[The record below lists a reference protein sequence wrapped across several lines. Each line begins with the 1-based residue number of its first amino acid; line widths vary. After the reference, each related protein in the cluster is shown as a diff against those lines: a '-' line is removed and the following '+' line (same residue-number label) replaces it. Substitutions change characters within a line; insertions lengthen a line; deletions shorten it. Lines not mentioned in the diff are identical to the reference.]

1 MADFPN
7 TIYNP
12 RETENLPG
20 VVYDPANKQNFY
32 SEDFQNQGGEIEAI
46 ETWLQNNSIINGQM
60 INGKIVPSVSSNN
73 LTLALKTLA
82 GADPSATDPVFSNIN
97 GVVHK
102 ITSAL
107 SVTKN
112 AGINWFNAGSS
123 GFATL
128 EVDYFAYL
136 GYNATDGVVIGFSRI
151 CHACKYS
158 DFNTT
163 NTNDKY
169 CAISTITNAD
179 ANDPY
184 SVIGRFSAIL
194 SASATYNWSVPTFTA
209 SNLIQN
215 PIFETR
221 VLSYVPTLIAS
232 TTNPTLGSGSL
243 ATATYKIQGNLV
255 NYDYIIQF
263 GSSGV
268 NPGSGTYR
276 PSVPLAGVWY
286 GSANQALGKLYDY
299 SSGANKY
306 MVGEYL
312 SVLYTDRIRSLI
324 DILTGV
330 IVTHASP
337 WTWSSNDSLG
347 GSIVYYI

>member
-1 MADFPN
+1 MAQFPN
-7 TIYNP
+7 SVYSP

-20 VVYDPANKQNFY
+20 IVYDPTNKQNMY
-32 SEDFQNQGGEIEAI
+32 SEDFQNLGGEIEAI

-102 ITSAL
+102 ITGAL

-123 GFATL
+123 GFATK
-128 EVDYFAYL
+128 EIDYFAYL

-169 CAISTITNAD
+169 CAISTITNAN
-179 ANDPY
+179 ANNPY

-194 SASATYNWSVPTFTA
+194 SASAVYNWSVPAFTS
-209 SNLIQN
+209 SNLIQY

-221 VLSYVPTLIAS
+221 VLSYVPTLTAS
-232 TTNPTLGSGSL
+232 TTNPTLGSGSV
-243 ATATYKIQGNLV
+243 ASATYKISGNQV
-255 NYDYIIQF
+255 FYDFLIQF

-268 NPGSGTYR
+268 NPGSGYYR
-276 PSVPLAGVWY
+276 PTVPLAGVWY
-286 GSANQALGKLYDY
+286 GSISQALGKIYDY
-299 SSGANKY
+299 STDTSKY
-306 MVGEYL
+306 IVNEFFVIA
-312 SVLYTDRIRSLI
+312 SSDKFRFLI
-324 DILTGV
+324 DVLTGV
-330 IVTHASP
+330 SVTNASP
-337 WTWSSNDSLG
+337 WTWSSYDSLG
-347 GSIVYYI
+347 GSIVYNI